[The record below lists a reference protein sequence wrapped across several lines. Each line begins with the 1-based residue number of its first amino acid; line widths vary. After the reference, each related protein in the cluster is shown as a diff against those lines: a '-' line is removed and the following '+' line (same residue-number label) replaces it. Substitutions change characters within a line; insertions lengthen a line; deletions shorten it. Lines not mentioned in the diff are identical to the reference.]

1 MNFNYSVEVM
11 KKYAFIDELNCRL
24 KITWKA
30 KDDSN
35 NDIII
40 QYLENRIA
48 EIIEEE
54 MKINL
59 PI

>member
-40 QYLENRIA
+40 QYLEDRIA

-59 PI
+59 SI

>member
-1 MNFNYSVEVM
+1 MIFNYSVEVM

-24 KITWKA
+24 KITWED
-30 KDDSN
+30 KDNTN

-40 QYLENRIA
+40 KYLEDRVA

-54 MKINL
+54 KKINL
-59 PI
+59 FI

>member
-1 MNFNYSVEVM
+1 M

-24 KITWKA
+24 KITWED
-30 KDDSN
+30 KDNTN

-40 QYLENRIA
+40 KYLEDRVA

-54 MKINL
+54 KKINL
-59 PI
+59 FI

>member
-11 KKYAFIDELNCRL
+11 KKYAFIDELNCRI
-24 KITWKA
+24 KITWLD
-30 KDDSN
+30 KDDTN

-40 QYLENRIA
+40 KYLEERIA

-54 MKINL
+54 IKINAN
-59 PI
+59 